1 MLRYKVKPSR
11 ETELRSFPMSN
22 FYVSPDLQFISGMT
36 DYNVGLVNGES
47 VVIRSPYLIGSEM
60 NTLNSEVVR
69 IQGKVGVR
77 VTLPV
82 SSITKTLKFDVLS
95 DMDGCYYYEYNKR
108 MPDNCEDYEDGY
120 FFKEITQEY
129 VTYKGDIS
137 YYFSGTTEGNSGYLI
152 DHKFYKAS
160 SSDTSIDID
169 TYVFIEDGKV
179 TIGDRVYDVDFDSEK
194 PMLKLDKY
202 EEEVNGG
209 DFLGY
214 IDGYTCSAIT
224 DSDGSV
230 MIKEYEPKDWK
241 RVHKFSILKH
251 VNPAIEPE
259 DVMFGGYRRYVTY
272 QDENYYLKD
281 IYDDDEYLGFGVM
294 LGGYFYPEQLGYGNS
309 ELYDAHKDLESSG
322 NIVYIAETDETLE
335 VYNSLVSYTSGGK
348 FILLIDTAE
357 NVDVQVG
364 NFIIAESNSPIDIIR
379 YVEEISG
386 DTEEETVL
394 YVTHE
399 GVRYDVKAHLHDTV
413 NINGNEYLLTY
424 TGIVKRIKND
434 GKECTEQDEH
444 AHLCFDVSGA
454 TTVVNGE
461 TLYFDVKD
469 NEARLDYKIYYKSE
483 SESTY
488 DTIKVKYGINENWY
502 TVTENSGVT
511 IDGVVYPVTE
521 EVTETEGDV
530 MVIRYITLTDT
541 ARYAFEVYDI
551 NGASTY
557 ICYPVV
563 DTDLVDDV
571 TKDSIQRE
579 ICDIVVNNWKSFN
592 FTLRKDTFGVNP
604 FTPENGLMESMRAD
618 KPYTMSDAYMLENK
632 IQILRMQNYMTFKF
646 PMVNNTANNLRREEI
661 IKSDFVDYVK
671 QESINRIVDM
681 EKDVYFP
688 VYREIKVSNTEETEI
703 IYHPIRRLRFN
714 LHFRTR
720 NLDNWKIIEDDRE
733 FSDFDTPNS
742 LLSNWF
748 ITDYKYYSAMLG
760 STYLHN
766 SSDLLGF
773 VNFSTSEIKN
783 QASKLAKSFLR
794 LSYYSTNNPNTQVLL
809 ATSTIFFNES
819 LAYKKFIDAHRN
831 SELIYADVNT
841 LQESEYSTMAE
852 YQEAC
857 TGETTSQVSGK
868 SISNFTEVVGDDFLN
883 DAIRLSSRFIVDDKN
898 LTDTS
903 SEGYYIYM
911 FKEYTRKLHEGT
923 IYLKVEFNHAGI
935 GKTIPFML
943 PTANGTPLYV
953 HKAQDRTTL
962 TDGFRMQDIYNQIY
976 IPIRVIYDENSNKY
990 VYYLPENLR
999 ENDELGVENEI
1010 MEFNLFEVKF
1020 KNESIIQG
1028 QGEPTPEIPTE

>member
-11 ETELRSFPMSN
+11 ETELRPFPMSN
-22 FYVSPDLQFISGMT
+22 FYVSPDLQYISGMT

-77 VTLPV
+77 ITLPV
-82 SSITKTLKFDVLS
+82 SSITRTLRFDVLS
-95 DMDGCYYYEYNKR
+95 DADGCYYYKNNERTTISCDEY
-108 MPDNCEDYEDGY
+108 DGDY
-120 FFKEITQEY
+120 FFEEVTQKY

-137 YYFSGTTEGNSGYLI
+137 YYFHGTNEGNSGYLV
-152 DHKFYKAS
+152 DHKFYKAAY
-160 SSDTSIDID
+160 DDETIDID

-194 PMLKLDKY
+194 PGLKLDKY

-209 DFLGY
+209 DFIGY

-224 DSDGSV
+224 DTDGSV
-230 MIKEYEPKDWK
+230 MIKEYEPKYWK

-251 VNPAIEPE
+251 ENPAIIPE
-259 DVMFGGYRRYVTY
+259 DVMFGGYRRYVVY
-272 QDENYYLKD
+272 QDENYYLND
-281 IYDDDEYLGFGVM
+281 VYDDVEYLGFGVM
-294 LGGYFYPEQLGYGNS
+294 LGGYFYPEQLGYGNK
-309 ELYDAHKDLESSG
+309 EIYDAHKDLESVG
-322 NIVYIAETDETLE
+322 NVVYIAETNETLE
-335 VYNSLVSYTSGGK
+335 VNNSLVSYTNGGK
-348 FILLIDTAE
+348 FILLVDTAE
-357 NVDVQVG
+357 NVDVQPG

-386 DTEEETVL
+386 ETEDDTVL

-399 GVRYDVKAHLHDTV
+399 GVRYDVKSHLHDTV

-424 TGIVKRIKND
+424 TD
-434 GKECTEQDEH
+434 DW
-444 AHLCFDVSGA
+444 A
-454 TTVVNGE
+454 TTTINGE
-461 TLYFDVKD
+461 TLYFEVNG

-488 DTIKVKYGINENWY
+488 DTIKVKYGLNENWY
-502 TVTENSGVT
+502 TITEHSGVT
-511 IDGVVYPVTE
+511 IDGVVYPVVE
-521 EVTETEGDV
+521 ETTETEDGI
-530 MVIRYITLTDT
+530 MVTKYVTLTET
-541 ARYAFEVYDI
+541 ARYAFEVYDV

-563 DTDLVDDV
+563 NTDLVDEV
-571 TKDSIQRE
+571 TEDTIQRE

-688 VYREIKVSNTEETEI
+688 VYREITEENGI
-703 IYHPIRRLRFN
+703 VYHPIRRLRFN

-742 LLSNWF
+742 LMSNWF

-760 STYLHN
+760 NPYLHN

-831 SELIYADVNT
+831 SELVYADVNE
-841 LQESEYSTMAE
+841 LQESEYETMAE

-857 TGETTSQVSGK
+857 TGETTAQVSGK

-911 FKEYTRKLHEGT
+911 FKEYTRKLHEAT

-943 PTANGTPLYV
+943 PREGETPLYV
-953 HKAQDRTTL
+953 HKTQDRDTL
-962 TDGFRMQDIYNQIY
+962 MNGFRMQDIYNQIY

-990 VYYLPENLR
+990 VYYLPDNLR

-1028 QGEPTPEIPTE
+1028 QGEPTPEISTE